1 MRDGES
7 VMKTLKLA
15 AVAMLA
21 STAFLLFV
29 RGLWVL
35 AEAPWNDNGLS
46 VMLSLCVGGFVAVL
60 WWLTDGN

>member
-1 MRDGES
+1 MR
-7 VMKTLKLA
+7 TLKLA

-46 VMLSLCVGGFVAVL
+46 VMLSLFVGAAVAAM
-60 WWLTDGN
+60 WWFNDGH